1 LVRCRFIANPE
12 VTMKRVLAALCLSLT
27 VASAHAASFP
37 PLERK
42 SVLEASL
49 PAANPPGQ
57 PTGLHRHPA
66 STVGVVTS
74 GTIAFQPDGEAV
86 RMLHAGDS
94 FFEPAGHLIDR
105 FDNASATDPA
115 SITVFYLTD
124 SPSRPLIDMVGGK

>member
-1 LVRCRFIANPE
+1 
-12 VTMKRVLAALCLSLT
+12 MKRVLAALCLSLT

-49 PAANPPGQ
+49 PAANPPVKIVRGASITFAPGQ